1 MANYSSNE
9 VVDIL
14 PTLGECNRNYKHAF
28 RYYTELHP
36 NHRYPSAWQMINI
49 EI

>member
-14 PTLGECNRNYKHAF
+14 PTLGECNRNYRRAF
-28 RYYTELHP
+28 RY
-36 NHRYPSAWQMINI
+36 
-49 EI
+49 